1 MRQGVF
7 DSDEAVEIVVDTSGA
22 PKVLMEY
29 QEWTKV
35 RDYFRALDKYVEHDF
50 NTRFVKARNNQQRK
64 QRDNTTRPTD
74 RDDTVQPKPKKNK
87 TSDKTGVIEI

>member
-35 RDYFRALDKYVEHDF
+35 RDYFRALDK
-50 NTRFVKARNNQQRK
+50 
-64 QRDNTTRPTD
+64 PTD

-87 TSDKTGVIEI
+87 NSDKTGVIEI

>member
-22 PKVLMEY
+22 PKVFMEY

-35 RDYFRALDKYVEHDF
+35 RAYSCALNKPAEREY
-50 NTRFVKARNNQQRK
+50 
-64 QRDNTTRPTD
+64 
-74 RDDTVQPKPKKNK
+74 TVQPQAKKNK